1 MAIDYDPYSDAAMA
15 DPFALYK
22 EMRAEGCPHRIENR
36 NAWAL
41 TRFSDVWKTSL
52 NESLLD
58 FTVGQTPGQL
68 LLGEPCPK
76 TFMTMNA
83 PAHGRWRGVVAPFY
97 SAEATEA
104 DEPRMRMLVREILVP
119 LAAAGTFDV
128 YRDFANRVMCR
139 NAGHALGM
147 AAAQSEAFRALIDE
161 MMHREP
167 GQVGASSTRNQVG
180 AGQLFGHLSDFVSD
194 LRRNPGKAVRQ
205 TKALMEASIDGQS
218 LSDQEIVFYL
228 FSILVT
234 GSETTPLAVASTIY
248 LLARH
253 PDQKAAVIADPTLIP
268 AAFRETLR
276 LFQPTNM
283 LARRARADFELGGR
297 TIRAGDNLLL
307 IYASANRDETR
318 FADPDRFNIFRDGP
332 RDLSFGI
339 GAHVC
344 LGASLAPV
352 AAKIMIEELLAM
364 TGDYELN
371 EDGCARSYGEFLLG
385 FTRVPIHFRPRPTG
399 PIATFGET
407 GTCTSLD

>member
-22 EMRAEGCPHRIENR
+22 TMRGEGCPHRIENR
-36 NAWAL
+36 RAWAL
-41 TRFSDVWKTSL
+41 TRFADVWKTSL

-68 LLGEPCPK
+68 LLGEPCPT

-83 PAHGRWRGVVAPFY
+83 PEHGRWRSVVAPFY
-97 SAEATEA
+97 TPAAAEA
-104 DEPRMRMLVREILVP
+104 DEPRIRSLVREILEP

-139 NAGHALGM
+139 NVGHGLGIIAEEAEAL
-147 AAAQSEAFRALIDE
+147 RALIDE
-161 MMHREP
+161 LMHREP
-167 GQVGASSTRNQVG
+167 GQVGASSSRNQIA
-180 AGQLFGHLSDFVSD
+180 AGQLFGRLTEFVGE
-194 LRRNPGKAVRQ
+194 LRRNPDRAVRQ
-205 TKALMEASIDGQS
+205 TKALMDACVDGRQ

-248 LLARH
+248 LLALH
-253 PDQKAAVIADPTLIP
+253 PEQKAAVLADPSLIP

-276 LFQPTNM
+276 LYQPTNM
-283 LARRARADFELGGR
+283 LARRARTDFELGGQ
-297 TIRAGDNLLL
+297 TIRAGDNLLM

-318 FADPDRFNIFRDGP
+318 FADPDQFDIYRDGP
-332 RDLSFGI
+332 RDLSFGV

-344 LGASLAPV
+344 LGASLAPT
-352 AAKIMIEELLAM
+352 AAKIMIEELLAV
-364 TGDYELN
+364 TGDFELL
-371 EDGCARSYGEFLLG
+371 EDACERSYGEFLLG
-385 FTRVPIHFRPRPTG
+385 FTRVPIRFRKRVSTPTAM
-399 PIATFGET
+399 PGET
-407 GTCTSLD
+407 AK